1 MSRHIVIY
9 PGTFDPLTFGH
20 LDIIQRASRL
30 GDELIVAVAANA
42 GKGPLLTVE
51 ERTDLVTTECR
62 HLSDDGTVKVPVRVL
77 NFSNLLTDF
86 AREQGASVV
95 IRGLRAVSDFEIE
108 FQMASINKRL
118 HGDLETVFLMAAEHQ
133 HFVASRFVKEVSRY
147 GGDISSFVP
156 ASVVRKMKQIGAAH
170 DCNPG

>member
-1 MSRHIVIY
+1 VSQRIVIY

-20 LDIIQRASRL
+20 VDIIQRAARL

-42 GKGPLLTVE
+42 GKGPLLSVGD
-51 ERTDLVTTECR
+51 RTELVAAEVR
-62 HLSDDGTVKVPVRVL
+62 RMNEDGTITTPTRVL

-86 AREQGASVV
+86 AREQNASVIV
-95 IRGLRAVSDFEIE
+95 RGLRAVSDFEIE

-118 HGDLETVFLMAAEHQ
+118 HGDLETVFLMAAEQQ
-133 HFVASRFVKEVSRY
+133 HFVASRFVKEVSRF

-156 ASVVRKMKQIGAAH
+156 ASVVQKMKQI
-170 DCNPG
+170 PRS

>member
-1 MSRHIVIY
+1 MSRIVIY

-20 LDIIQRASRL
+20 IDIIERASRL

-51 ERTDLVTTECR
+51 ERAELVAHEAKR
-62 HLSDDGTVKVPVRVL
+62 LSQDGTITTPIRVL
-77 NFSNLLTDF
+77 SFTSLLTDF
-86 AREQGASVV
+86 AREQRASIIV
-95 IRGLRAVSDFEIE
+95 RGLRAVSDFEIE

-133 HFVASRFVKEVSRY
+133 HFVASRFVKEVSKF

-156 ASVVRKMKQIGAAH
+156 ASVVRKMGSLKS
-170 DCNPG
+170 